1 MNIFIQIDGEESGPY
16 SWVEIFVLLRTD
28 TISPDVLAQ
37 LEPDGEFKSL
47 DSWDLWRE
55 GHEVGPFT
63 WEEVTTMLN
72 SGVLDVTVPARF
84 EGEDALSPLGDVIDR
99 SSEVEIVSSGRQSR
113 FKRCLEAVGRL
124 RELVFRSEPR
134 WIIAGATGL
143 AVLLGIALLLMP
155 TRQKREAN
163 ASSLVAVSET
173 LPQNPSTEAVVS
185 EEKPPAPPASTTT
198 LVEEESQAEPSPVLA
213 ATPVEPVQ
221 GMEGAVSPE
230 NESVAVTQVAP
241 PPPTTAPVGPS
252 KAASV
257 TTVAPQASPDS
268 QTGKPAISTPVA
280 ASTPQPTVSVSDF
293 FKIESI
299 KLMRK
304 APKDG
309 IAVWRILPKVNDKSV
324 PDEFRPSLEVKVSV
338 DENTRSDKTFA
349 RAYFY
354 GSDDKL
360 VSSPKTPSKAG
371 KGGRSAFEAPV
382 LYYKDKPDR
391 VFFEVPEAL
400 EGNNWKALIVFG
412 DKNEAQVAS
421 YPSTVSTI
429 RLDYPEKQLVE
440 DRSHSRV
447 ARKPAMD
454 PLIEHVVRTKNPKM
468 PQMTLFLR
476 PPRNVTDSSEIRG
489 VMALCLLAGNLDE
502 IRRELQK
509 EEMSGDNHGVLAF
522 ADKNK
527 LAILAWGANTSL
539 WARANYDE
547 LTREQARDYDAS
559 FRIVAN
565 AWERGVLEL
574 GEKYGMPTKGFMI
587 QGQCGSA
594 HLAKA
599 LCLAKPQYFL
609 AIHIH
614 IPGYFEKPTPE
625 ASRILWCITTGELY
639 YSYQYSLR
647 FLADADKLG
656 YPIVYKAFVGL
667 GHSGHPDATALGLK
681 FFEFALTQ
689 QSFIE
694 DYEKRKASSIDSL
707 AMAPGVKSESWLES
721 FKHPPLYADV
731 VNQEIFPATQ
741 KDMIPEGFR
750 ISIPSKEIGDIWKR
764 NP

>member
-55 GHEVGPFT
+55 GHEVGPIT

-99 SSEVEIVSSGRQSR
+99 SSEVEIVSLGRQSR

-163 ASSLVAVSET
+163 ASSPVAVSET
-173 LPQNPSTEAVVS
+173 LPQNPSAEAEVS
-185 EEKPPAPPASTTT
+185 EEKPPAPPASIAT
-198 LVEEESQAEPSPVLA
+198 LVEEESQAEFSPVLA

-230 NESVAVTQVAP
+230 SESLAVTQVAP

-252 KAASV
+252 QVVSLP
-257 TTVAPQASPDS
+257 TVAPQASPDS
-268 QTGKPAISTPVA
+268 QIAKPAISTPVA
-280 ASTPQPTVSVSDF
+280 TSTPQSTVSVSDF

-309 IAVWRILPKVNDKSV
+309 IAVWRILPKFNDKPV
-324 PDEFRPSLEVKVSV
+324 PDGFRPSLEVKVSV

-360 VSSPKTPSKAG
+360 VSSLKTPSKAG
-371 KGGRSAFEAPV
+371 KGGQSAFEAPV

-391 VFFEVPEAL
+391 VFFEIPEAL

-412 DKNEAQVAS
+412 DKNEAQVVA
-421 YPSTVSTI
+421 YPATTSAF
-429 RLDYPEKQLVE
+429 RLDYPEKKLVE
-440 DRSHSRV
+440 DRSRTRV

-454 PLIEHVVRTKNPKM
+454 PLIEHVVRTKNPQM

-476 PPRNVTDSSEIRG
+476 PPKGITDASEVQG
-489 VMALCLLAGNLDE
+489 VLAICILANGVEDMK
-502 IRRELQK
+502 RELQK
-509 EEMSGDNHGVLAF
+509 EEMPGDYGGLFSF
-522 ADKNK
+522 ANKHK
-527 LAILAWGANTSL
+527 LAIIAWGSRGL
-539 WARANYDE
+539 WDAGHNYDE
-547 LTREQARDYDAS
+547 LSRDRAKQLDES
-559 FRIVAN
+559 FDLVST
-565 AWERGVLEL
+565 AWARGVKEL
-574 GEKYGMPTKGFMI
+574 GEKYGIPQKNFLLWGN
-587 QGQCGSA
+587 CGSA
-594 HLAKA
+594 QFAA
-599 LCLAKPQYFL
+599 RLCLRKPQYFL
-609 AIHIH
+609 AVHIH
-614 IPGYFEKPTPE
+614 MPGSYDKPTPE
-625 ASRILWCITTGELY
+625 AAKVLWCLTIGELEAGY
-639 YSYQYSLR
+639 ERSKR
-647 FLADADKLG
+647 WVKAARTAG
-656 YPIVYKAFVGL
+656 YPILYKAFPGL
-667 GHSGHPDATALGLK
+667 GHAGHPDAAALGFE
-681 FFEFALTQ
+681 FFEFAM
-689 QSFIE
+689 
-694 DYEKRKASSIDSL
+694 RKKTEREQMDETLANTVLLPSSKDTTE
-707 AMAPGVKSESWLES
+707 PWLEE
-721 FKHPPLYADV
+721 FRNPPYYGDF
-731 VNQEIFPATQ
+731 VNQEVFP
-741 KDMIPEGFR
+741 KDDVDMIPLGFR
-750 ISIPSKEIGDIWKR
+750 TAIPNKAMVEIWKR
-764 NP
+764 NQ